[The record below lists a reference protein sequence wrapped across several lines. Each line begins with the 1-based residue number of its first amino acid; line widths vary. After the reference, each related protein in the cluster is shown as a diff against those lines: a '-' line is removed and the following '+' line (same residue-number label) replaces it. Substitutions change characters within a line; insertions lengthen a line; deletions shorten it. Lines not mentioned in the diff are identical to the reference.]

1 MAGVEGAL
9 IVSLRIAEDRGVV
22 WPTKMMAILSA
33 GLLGAGVLRH
43 YWDIYR
49 HRTVRGISFFFV
61 GIDAAGDLFSI
72 VSVRRCHSRFWCSSS
87 CRVGE
92 EADHPFSFCPNTWY
106 LGNSHLWRWVCPL
119 DGSVFMR
126 CILQPHTL
134 DGTEV
139 GWWRAVATCWDR
151 VTVWACIDS
160 YGWQSAAKSQCASLL
175 APALFVNI
183 RIQNAIGRWRGL

>member
-9 IVSLRIAEDRGVV
+9 IVGLRIAEDRGII
-22 WPTKMMAILSA
+22 WPTKIMAVLSA
-33 GLLGAGVLRH
+33 GFLGAGVLRH

-72 VSVRRCHSRFWCSSS
+72 VSVRKCPRRFYVRIPAELVRRLTALSSI
-87 CRVGE
+87 
-92 EADHPFSFCPNTWY
+92 CPNTWY
-106 LGNSHLWRWVCPL
+106 LGNSHLWRWVCL
-119 DGSVFMR
+119 VDGGVCMR

-139 GWWRAVATCWDR
+139 RWWHVVATCWDR
-151 VTVWACIDS
+151 VTAWACADS
-160 YGWQSAAKSQCASLL
+160 YSWQSAAKSQRAGIL
-175 APALFVNI
+175 APALFFNI
-183 RIQNAIGRWRGL
+183 RIQNAIGRWRGV